1 MNGPTRED
9 PFALHKSRVSASF
22 DAASSRYDA
31 AAQLQETVRNELL
44 ERLLE
49 LRFEPRTILDLGAGT
64 GVATQT
70 LKRHFPKALI
80 VAADF
85 APAMLR
91 VAAKRSSWL
100 RPFHRVVADAQQ
112 LPFQNAR
119 FDLVFSSLMFQWCDN
134 LAKPLAEVRRVLR
147 PTGCFVMSTFGPDT
161 LSELR
166 HAWAQ
171 AGDNA
176 NHVSRFLDVHD
187 VGDALLRAGLTEPVL
202 DVDRLVLQYDRALD
216 LMHELKT
223 IGARNATQGRQR
235 GLTSKGQLAAVIAA
249 YETLRRDGK
258 LPATY
263 EVVYAT
269 AWGNEGVAAA
279 TVGGR
284 DAASGEVR
292 IDVDSIGRSARARP
306 PE

>member
-119 FDLVFSSLMFQWCDN
+119 FDLVLSSLMFQWCDN

-202 DVDRLVLQYDRALD
+202 DGDRPVLQYDRALD

-223 IGARNATQGRQR
+223 IGARH
-235 GLTSKGQLAAVIAA
+235 
-249 YETLRRDGK
+249 
-258 LPATY
+258 
-263 EVVYAT
+263 
-269 AWGNEGVAAA
+269 
-279 TVGGR
+279 
-284 DAASGEVR
+284 ASG
-292 IDVDSIGRSARARP
+292 D
-306 PE
+306 